1 MPAYLISG
9 PSGAGKST
17 VGKYLTERGHKVI
30 ETDHEPGLS
39 GFYNKESN
47 EKIESYA
54 FPLSKEQLSSY
65 AWNWDKEVMS
75 QLFARYKNQ
84 VVFFVGGAHNEAE
97 FFDKFKTRFALCT
110 SNDVLKTRLQVREPH
125 RWADGTAELNNTI
138 EWNTKFRDYS
148 IKNGSTII
156 DSSQLPEIV
165 TNDILS
171 ELKKAEV
178 DLLRSKN

>member
-17 VGKYLTERGHKVI
+17 VGKYLTELDYKVI

-39 GFYNKESN
+39 SFYDKVTNK
-47 EKIESYA
+47 KIENYA
-54 FPLSKEQLSSY
+54 FPLSKEQLDRY
-65 AWNWDKEVMS
+65 VWNWDREVLS
-75 QLFARYKNQ
+75 QLLAKAEDQ
-84 VVFFVGGAHNEAE
+84 AVFFVGGANNEAK
-97 FFDKFKTRFALCT
+97 FFTKFRAIFALCAP
-110 SNDVLKTRLQVREPH
+110 NYVLKTRLQVREPH